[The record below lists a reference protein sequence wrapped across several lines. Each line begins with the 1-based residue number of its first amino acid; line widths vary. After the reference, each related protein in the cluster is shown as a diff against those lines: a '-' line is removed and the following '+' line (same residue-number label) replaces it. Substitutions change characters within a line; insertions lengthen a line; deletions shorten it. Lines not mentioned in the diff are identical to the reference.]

1 MGSPSP
7 PLTALVTIKA
17 TGRPPSEDSVQNHTA
32 TTGSAEKRLQEPRAA
47 RAVTRKGVCPRIP
60 TSSPGNSA
68 ILVSAGEQKLSTQAC
83 PASRRGRH
91 SPDLTGKGGP

>member
-1 MGSPSP
+1 M
-7 PLTALVTIKA
+7 
-17 TGRPPSEDSVQNHTA
+17 QNHTA
-32 TTGSAEKRLQEPRAA
+32 TTRSAEKRLQEPREA
-47 RAVTRKGVCPRIP
+47 RAVTRKGVCPGIP

-91 SPDLTGKGGP
+91 SPDLTGKGSP